1 LKATPMKMDII
12 EEAAFQLIKKASI
25 VLPRDVKMALQKAYE
40 EETSKMGKTQLKAI
54 LDNVALAEQMG
65 RPVCQDTGVVSF
77 FIRGKSLD
85 YRSFEGA
92 LRRATIR
99 ATREVPLRPNAVHP
113 LNRKNSGDNTG
124 VHIPG
129 ITYIYEDTDHV
140 DLTVIL
146 KGAGS
151 ENMSALYMV
160 PPSEGLNGIKRAVL
174 EAVVKAGGQPCPPT
188 VVNVGIGGTVDL
200 TFKLAK
206 MALARPLG
214 VRHPEEKV
222 AELERELL
230 ALINSTG
237 IGPMGLGG
245 KTTALDVKIEYA
257 HCHTASLPVGVNI
270 QCWADRRATARIYP
284 DGSWE
289 MLS

>member
-1 LKATPMKMDII
+1 MKLSIV
-12 EEAAFQLIKKASI
+12 EEAAFQSIKKASI
-25 VLPRDVKMALQKAYE
+25 VLPADVKSSLQRAYE
-40 EETSKMGKTQLKAI
+40 EETSELGKTQLKAI
-54 LDNVALAEQMG
+54 LDNVVVAEQMG
-65 RPVCQDTGVVSF
+65 RPVCQDTGIVSF
-77 FIRGKSLD
+77 FVRGRSLD
-85 YRSFEGA
+85 YKGFEEA

-99 ATREVPLRPNAVHP
+99 ATKEVPMRPNAVHP
-113 LNRKNSGDNTG
+113 LSRRNSGDNTG
-124 VHIPG
+124 VHIPS
-129 ITYIYEDTDHV
+129 ITYIYEDVDFV
-140 DLTVIL
+140 DLTVTL

-160 PPSEGLNGIKRAVL
+160 SPGEGMNGIKRAVL
-174 EAVVKAGGQPCPPT
+174 ETVVRAGGQPCPPI

-206 MALARPLG
+206 VAMTRPLG
-214 VRHPEEKV
+214 ARHPEEEV

-230 ALINSTG
+230 ALVNSTG

-245 KTTALDVKIEYA
+245 KITALDVKVEYA

-289 MLS
+289 LLS

>member
-1 LKATPMKMDII
+1 MRLGVI
-12 EEAAFQLIKKASI
+12 EEAALQLIKRAST
-25 VLPRDVKMALQKAYE
+25 VLPADVRSSLQRAYE
-40 EETSKMGKTQLKAI
+40 EETSKLGKTQLKAI
-54 LDNVALAEQMG
+54 LDNIVVAEQMG
-65 RPVCQDTGVVSF
+65 RPVCQDTGIVSF
-77 FIRGKSLD
+77 FVKSRGLD
-85 YRSFEGA
+85 YKGLDEA

-99 ATREVPLRPNAVHP
+99 ATKEVPLRPNAVHP
-113 LNRKNSGDNTG
+113 LTRRNSEDNTG

-129 ITYIYEDTDHV
+129 ITYIYENTDFI
-140 DLTVIL
+140 DLTVTL

-151 ENMSALYMV
+151 ENMSALYMAS
-160 PPSEGLNGIKRAVL
+160 PGEGLDGVKRAVL
-174 EAVVKAGGQPCPPT
+174 ETVVKAGGQPCPPI

-206 MALARPLG
+206 IAMTRPLG
-214 VRHPEEKV
+214 VRHLEKEI

-230 ALINSTG
+230 ALVNSTG

-245 KTTALDVKIEYA
+245 KITALDVKIEYA

-289 MLS
+289 VLS